1 MTREEMRRILILLTL
16 LALAGCGGGNMSGS
30 SGIAL
35 KVMSVGGFSSNAEHG
50 RVDKYRVT
58 VTGEG
63 IETPI
68 EAEFPGDAEEG
79 VIEEI
84 PSGKDRTVEV
94 EAINPNGVAIKEG
107 EAYEVKV
114 GGGMTEVPI
123 TLESVPIFTN
133 IAAGN
138 TVENTRLVFKVFSD
152 PTNPVV
158 VEEVVGAGVAP
169 MIDASTSLAELYLN
183 ESTGLGRIA
192 PALMEPGKRV
202 FTVRD
207 LVTGRTHQAGV
218 TLVDGTGRRPAPIVP
233 GGAASANV
241 ISCSAFACAP

>member
-1 MTREEMRRILILLTL
+1 MTREEMKRILILLTL
-16 LALAGCGGGNMSGS
+16 LALAGCGGNMSGG

-50 RVDKYRVT
+50 RIDKYRVT

-63 IETPI
+63 IESPI

-79 VIEEI
+79 VIQDI
-84 PSGKDRTVEV
+84 PTGEDRTVEV
-94 EAINPNGVAIKEG
+94 RALNPNEVAIREG

-114 GGGMTEVPI
+114 GGGITEVPI
-123 TLESVPIFTN
+123 TLEAVPIFTN

-152 PTNPVV
+152 PINPVI
-158 VEEVVGAGVAP
+158 VEEQIGAGFTP
-169 MIDASTSLAELYLN
+169 MIDASTSLAELYLDQ
-183 ESTGLGRIA
+183 STGLGRIA
-192 PALMEPGKRV
+192 PALMEPGERV
-202 FTVRD
+202 FAVRD
-207 LVTGRTHQAGV
+207 LVTGRMHRAGV

-233 GGAASANV
+233 GGVADANV
-241 ISCSAFACAP
+241 MSCSAFACAP